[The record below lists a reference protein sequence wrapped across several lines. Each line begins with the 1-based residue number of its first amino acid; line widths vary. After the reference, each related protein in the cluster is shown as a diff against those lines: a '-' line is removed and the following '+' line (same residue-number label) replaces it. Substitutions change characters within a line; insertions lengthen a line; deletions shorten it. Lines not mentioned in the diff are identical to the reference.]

1 MFSLFRS
8 ELFRVQKRFQTWVL
22 TSLVIVA
29 VILFY
34 GGFTIAHLVRPD
46 STNIIE
52 TLQVSKIYEN
62 GLGIAALMATI
73 MAVIF
78 SSSLIG
84 SEYGWNTL
92 RAVLAR
98 ARSRTSL
105 LSAKWLTVALFVV
118 LLSAAS
124 VIVTFLASAT
134 GSVIA
139 NQPSGLHASTLI
151 DVLAVTVRFAMA
163 LAPTAALAMFVAL
176 AFRSNAAGIAIGIAL
191 SFIEPLIFALLK
203 AISSVFDTIEK
214 GGLSWNANRLTT
226 FGGDNDITA
235 SNAWASA
242 GVLALWVLLFV
253 ALSYR
258 IFTRRD
264 VTSG

>member
-1 MFSLFRS
+1 MLPLFRS
-8 ELFRVQKRFQTWVL
+8 ELFRTQKRAQTWIL
-22 TSLVIVA
+22 SGLVILA

-34 GGFTIAHLVRPD
+34 GGFTIAHFVQPD

-52 TLQVSKIYEN
+52 SLQVSQIYGN
-62 GLGIAALMATI
+62 GLVLAALVSTI
-73 MAVIF
+73 MVVIF

-92 RAVLAR
+92 RPVLAR

-124 VIVTFLASAT
+124 VTITFLASAL
-134 GSVIA
+134 GSMIA
-139 NQPSGLHASTLI
+139 GEPSGLQASTI
-151 DVLAVTVRFAMA
+151 VDAAEITVRYAMS
-163 LAPTAALAMFVAL
+163 LTPSAALAMFVAL
-176 AFRSNAAGIAIGIAL
+176 ALRSNAAGIAIGIAFT
-191 SFIEPLIFALLK
+191 FIEPLIFTLLG
-203 AISSVFDTIEK
+203 AISSVFETIQK
-214 GGLSWNANRLTT
+214 GSISWNADRLIE
-226 FGGDNDITA
+226 NDITA
-235 SNAWASA
+235 SNAWTSA

-253 ALSYR
+253 AASYR